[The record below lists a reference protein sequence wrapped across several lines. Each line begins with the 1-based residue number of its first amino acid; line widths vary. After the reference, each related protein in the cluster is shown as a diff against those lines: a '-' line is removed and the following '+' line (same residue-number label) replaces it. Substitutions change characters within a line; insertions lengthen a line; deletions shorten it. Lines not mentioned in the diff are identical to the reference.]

1 MRRADHFSISTQSL
15 ERRGIEFQKHR
26 FMDLEPPVIMGIL
39 NITPDSFS
47 DGGFFLSIDDA
58 VARAHEMVNHGAAM
72 VDVGGESTRPFA
84 EPVPLEEEIRR
95 TLPVIERLVDELNV
109 PISIDTRHQEVAR
122 AAIEAGASIVNDVN
136 ALRGPGMED
145 IVLETGVCAVI
156 MHMKGTPLDMQ
167 VSPSYD
173 DVMEEILSFLKER
186 VEHMTEMGIR
196 KDRLILDP
204 GIGFG
209 KRVGD
214 NLTIIREL
222 SIFLDIGC
230 PVLVGASRKS
240 FIGKVL
246 GREVNERLEGS
257 LVSAVLAVMN
267 GASIIRAHDVGETK
281 RALDML
287 GAIIDPEIFK

>member
-1 MRRADHFSISTQSL
+1 
-15 ERRGIEFQKHR
+15 
-26 FMDLEPPVIMGIL
+26 MDLEPPVIMGIL
-39 NITPDSFS
+39 NVTPDSFS
-47 DGGFFLSIDDA
+47 DGGSFLSLDDA
-58 VARAHEMVNHGAAM
+58 VARAQDMVSKGASM

-84 EPVPLEEEIRR
+84 EPVPLVEEIRR

-109 PISIDTRHQEVAR
+109 PISIDTRHQEVAK
-122 AAIEAGASIVNDVN
+122 AAIEAGASMVNDVN

-145 IVLETGVCAVI
+145 IVLETGVSAVI
-156 MHMKGTPLDMQ
+156 MHMKGAPQDMQ

-173 DVMEEILSFLKER
+173 DVMEEIHSFLKER
-186 VEHMTEMGIR
+186 VEHMIEIGMR
-196 KDRLILDP
+196 KDRLIIDP

-214 NLTIIREL
+214 NLTLIREL
-222 SIFLDIGC
+222 SRFLDIRC
-230 PVLVGASRKS
+230 PVLIGASRKS

-246 GREVNERLEGS
+246 DREVDRRLEGS

-267 GASIIRAHDVGETK
+267 GASIIRVHDVGETK

-287 GAIIDPEIFK
+287 GAIIDPEIYK